1 MRSGTVPSL
10 CRLLETVPLGQN
22 GIMNS
27 THWRPCLT
35 LALHLNRRSAQARY
49 VQLATIREDGRP
61 ANRTV
66 VFRGFVEGTDLLI
79 FTADD
84 RSRKVEQVERSPWAE
99 ACWYFPDSCEQ
110 FRLLGR
116 SSVVRDGHLDR
127 PLAEAR
133 LRTWRALA
141 DATRL
146 SFEWP
151 EPGGIRADAASF
163 EVDPPDPEHP
173 SPHFCLLLLAP
184 VEVDHLEL
192 RGAPQD
198 RWSYTFSDK
207 DHWTVRAINP

>member
-1 MRSGTVPSL
+1 
-10 CRLLETVPLGQN
+10 
-22 GIMNS
+22 MNP

-84 RSRKVEQVERSPWAE
+84 RSRKVEQVGRAPWAE
-99 ACWYFPDSCEQ
+99 ACWYFPDSREQ

-116 SSVVRDGHLDR
+116 SSVVRGGHPDHS
-127 PLAEAR
+127 LAEAR
-133 LRTWRALA
+133 LDTWRALS
-141 DATRL
+141 DAARL
-146 SFEWP
+146 TFEWP
-151 EPGGIRADAASF
+151 EPGGIRADAAVF
-163 EVDPPDPEHP
+163 AVDPPDLEHP
-173 SPHFCLLLLAP
+173 APHFSLLLLSP

-192 RGAPQD
+192 RGTPQD
-198 RWSYTFSDK
+198 RWSYTSSEGSD
-207 DHWTVRAINP
+207 WTVRAINP